1 LPNTEFDEVRRR
13 LRERADPRAARLAKQ
28 ALHSPHRFHGVIPPD
43 VRALAREVARRHR
56 RDRDLAPLFRLAGRL
71 WKSPWHEERW
81 VAIHMVASLGR
92 RLLPEHWTILKDWIR
107 GVRSAD
113 HGDGIAVELLGRL
126 VKRDRSWCRVLKH
139 WTLSKNPW
147 ERRAAVMASILRARH
162 MGDAEAAL
170 QLCEP
175 LMRDRAEEV
184 REAIRAAIRECLVS
198 DPAMTHEFIDRW
210 RGKASKE
217 LLDPVVQ
224 ERDDPSR

>member
-1 LPNTEFDEVRRR
+1 MPNAEFDEVRRR
-13 LRERADPRAARLAKQ
+13 LRERGDPRAATLAKR
-28 ALHSPHRFHGVIPPD
+28 ALRSPHRFHGVIPPD
-43 VRALAREVARRHR
+43 VRSLAREIARRHR
-56 RDRDLAPLFRLAGRL
+56 HDRDLGPLLRLAGRL

-92 RLLPEHWTILKDWIR
+92 RLAYEHWPLLKEWVR

-139 WTLSKNPW
+139 WTLSKNRW
-147 ERRAAVMASILRARH
+147 ERRAAVMATVLRTRH

-175 LMRDRAEEV
+175 LMRDRAAEV
-184 REAIRAAIRECLVS
+184 REAVGAALREALVA
-198 DPAMTHEFIDRW
+198 DPVMAREFMDRW
-210 RGKASKE
+210 RGKASGIEE
-217 LLDPVVQ
+217 L
-224 ERDDPSR
+224 SH

>member
-1 LPNTEFDEVRRR
+1 LPNAEFDEVRRR
-13 LRERADPRAARLAKQ
+13 LREKRDPRAARLAKQ
-28 ALHSPHRFHGVIPPD
+28 ALGSPHRFHGVVPPE
-43 VRALAREVARRHR
+43 VRSLAREIARRHR
-56 RDRDLAPLFRLAGRL
+56 RDRDLGPLLRLAGHL
-71 WKSPWHEERW
+71 WRSPWHEERW

-92 RLLPEHWTILKDWIR
+92 RLGADHWTILKDWVH

-147 ERRAAVMASILRARH
+147 ERRAAVMATVLRARH

-175 LMRDRAEEV
+175 LMRDRAPEV
-184 REAIRAAIRECLVS
+184 REAVGAVLREAVAA
-198 DPAMTHEFIDRW
+198 DPAMGRDFIERW
-210 RGKASKE
+210 RGKAPDSV
-217 LLDPVVQ
+217 LASV
-224 ERDDPSR
+224 R